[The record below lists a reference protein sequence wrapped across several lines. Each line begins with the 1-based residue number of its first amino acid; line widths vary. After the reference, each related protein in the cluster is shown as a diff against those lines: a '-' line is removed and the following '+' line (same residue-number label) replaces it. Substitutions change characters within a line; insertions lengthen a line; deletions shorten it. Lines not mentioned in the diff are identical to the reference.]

1 MQPIYDPAHSPQPQ
15 TDTTLLT
22 SATDLRA
29 YGDWE
34 DIGDDDLNRHARA
47 ANNQAPGRAIITGT
61 DVSHELVYLVN
72 EHPLV
77 PSESVIAD
85 SQQTTRQSA
94 VADEEMHE
102 VLPEHQQ
109 NLAQASA
116 VAQNNG
122 ANVKSAANTPLAA
135 EQQHDTHQKAAA
147 HNAPATHGE
156 VASTSAH
163 VTHPDAHASVEAHRV
178 DSTKA
183 HAEAAHDSSSPESY
197 KGISQ
202 HDSHLSDLIAMDSL
216 PLTGQPVVAEAP
228 APDTQSASA
237 AAAPTASEL
246 LIPAEELLF
255 SSEANMSNDSPKAL
269 ELSDLLGGEAPGEW
283 NTHQP
288 TMDEGV
294 MQVMPEYTPVEL
306 EHADLHH
313 LF

>member
-1 MQPIYDPAHSPQPQ
+1 MQPIFDPTHSPQPQ
-15 TDTTLLT
+15 TDATLLT

-47 ANNQAPGRAIITGT
+47 VNSQAPGRAIVTGT

-72 EHPLV
+72 EHPLL
-77 PSESVIAD
+77 PLEPVIAD
-85 SQQTTRQSA
+85 SQPATSETI

-109 NLAQASA
+109 SLAQAIV
-116 VAQNNG
+116 VAHN
-122 ANVKSAANTPLAA
+122 SAANVNGAASAPLTA
-135 EQQHDTHQKAAA
+135 EQEHDAHQKAVA
-147 HNAPATHGE
+147 HNSPATHAE
-156 VASTSAH
+156 VASTPAH
-163 VTHPDAHASVEAHRV
+163 VTHPEAHAAVQTHQT

-202 HDSHLSDLIAMDSL
+202 HDSHLSELIAMDSL
-216 PLTGQPVVAEAP
+216 PLAGQPVVAEAP
-228 APDTQSASA
+228 APDTLSAPA

-255 SSEANMSNDSPKAL
+255 SNEANVSNDSPKAL
-269 ELSDLLGGEAPGEW
+269 ELTDLLGGEAPGEW

-288 TMDEGV
+288 TMDEGI